1 MVCPNCGSD
10 KVVIQMVQDGAT
22 TRTKG
27 SGCLWRIGRACLIL
41 CTCGLWLLVGKR
53 KGKSKTKVT
62 SHKEAICQ
70 TCGHSWMV

>member
-10 KVVIQMVQDGAT
+10 KVVVQMVQDGAT

-27 SGCLWRIGRACLIL
+27 SGCLWRIGRTFLI
-41 CTCGLWLLVGKR
+41 CITFGLWALIGKR

-70 TCGHSWMV
+70 SCGHSWMV